1 VLTAVIG
8 IVLALVFYEF
18 VIQVLLR
25 KFRAARAYW
34 QALEVARAKQKP
46 LIVIGDPDKGL
57 RSVTGRDYGCGDL
70 CIDLSGAPNCPKA
83 VAGDALA
90 VLSGMP
96 GDSAVVFVAYVFEGV
111 DDPDALLRE
120 CNRVSGGDT
129 FMVVVGPWCPAGY
142 LHPKSKWLY
151 WRGRFVRLRRWALP
165 Y

>member
-1 VLTAVIG
+1 MLSTVIY

-18 VIQVLLR
+18 VIQVLVR
-25 KFRAARAYW
+25 KFKAAQAYW
-34 QALEVARAKQKP
+34 QALEAARAKEKP

-70 CIDLSGAPNCPKA
+70 CVDLSGAPNCPNSI
-83 VAGDALA
+83 AGDALE
-90 VLSGMP
+90 VLSKMSE
-96 GDSAVVFVAYVFEGV
+96 DSAVVFVAYVFECV

-129 FMVVVGPWCPAGY
+129 FMVVVGPWTPAGY

-151 WRGRFVRLRRWALP
+151 CCGRFIRLRRWSLP